1 MVITGV
7 GLLHRSKM
15 LVELSDSQL
24 ACRRYA
30 T

>member
-1 MVITGV
+1 MVVTGK

-15 LVELSDSQL
+15 LVVLSDPLL